1 MERREQDLEEVAQ
14 ALDLLRLQEARPTDH
29 VVQAEAGMPMEH
41 QQRSKTSTLRTIG
54 RNA

>member
-14 ALDLLRLQEARPTDH
+14 ALDLLRLREAQPTDH
-29 VVQAEAGMPMEH
+29 VVQAEVSMLTEH
-41 QQRSKTSTLRTIG
+41 RQRSKTSTLRTIG